1 MHETPSTMLSAFVN
15 HAHNDW
21 LELWLEGGLPAAALM
36 ACFLAL
42 FAVQTIRVW
51 NPRGAYAEHVLPRA
65 ASVVG
70 MVLLL
75 HSLVEFPLRMPALA
89 CIFAAMM
96 AMLMAPAPRY
106 HNHVGHGAHN
116 TRGASPSRREPHVP
130 APDAP
135 RRASVATVPPKFSVR
150 RGGEDARRDDTG
162 ATNEGQ
168 TRR

>member
-1 MHETPSTMLSAFVN
+1 MRPIRTAATGSLNGIRLMFSASDAPVN
-15 HAHNDW
+15 ATLIDVTYANDD
-21 LELWLEGGLPAAALM
+21 GKP
-36 ACFLAL
+36 
-42 FAVQTIRVW
+42 
-51 NPRGAYAEHVLPRA
+51 YVLPRA

-96 AMLMAPAPRY
+96 AILIAPAPRR

-116 TRGASPSRREPHVP
+116 TRGASPSRRERHQP

-135 RRASVATVPPKFSVR
+135 RRASAATVPPKFSVR